1 MNTRLLKVGLVAAL
15 AVALPGTRVLGQQA
29 EPRALVITARNL
41 MAGDERHRARADSN
55 AVLPGDVVEYRLVF
69 TNLNNAAVRDI
80 ELKDPIPSGLRYVL
94 GSAKVDR
101 DDTVIEFSVDSGT
114 TYAAQPM
121 VEVMVDGKPEQR
133 PAPVQRYT
141 HVRWTVRSW
150 VQPGERVTA
159 EFRVRLPGAE
169 AVPDTTPAR

>member
-1 MNTRLLKVGLVAAL
+1 
-15 AVALPGTRVLGQQA
+15 
-29 EPRALVITARNL
+29 
-41 MAGDERHRARADSN
+41 
-55 AVLPGDVVEYRLVF
+55 
-69 TNLNNAAVRDI
+69 
-80 ELKDPIPSGLRYVL
+80 
-94 GSAKVDR
+94 
-101 DDTVIEFSVDSGT
+101 
-114 TYAAQPM
+114 M